1 MKVKVGLL
9 GMHLNMQLMAYL
21 VPSIGWVS
29 LVPTFL
35 ATNTGPHNEKT
46 TNLKMHPLS
55 KNGEVVH
62 CHGCAFW
69 WVYKYVFKLDNE
81 FLSIYKY
88 PL

>member
-1 MKVKVGLL
+1 MFKICESQGWITWDASQHATHGLL
-9 GMHLNMQLMAYL
+9 GPEH
-21 VPSIGWVS
+21 WVGQS
-29 LVPTFL
+29 
-35 ATNTGPHNEKT
+35 EKT
-46 TNLKMHPLS
+46 TNLKMHPLL